1 MLRDRDASRDELRR
15 RDRRIGRTIAATAD
29 PADRR
34 RTLRDW
40 IRELRREDKG
50 DAAAGGRGS
59 AGERIVLA
67 YHALGWLL
75 TVLGLFAGAGS
86 AAAVLA
92 YDGHHPVNVVHFLAV
107 FVALQ
112 ILLVTLFLFSATLW
126 RLRDKLP
133 LIGGVYGLL

>member
-1 MLRDRDASRDELRR
+1 MIEALMRAGDLAELLDIELQMLRDRDASRDEL
-15 RDRRIGRTIAATAD
+15 
-29 PADRR
+29 R